1 VGMVEIRRGQEF
13 QSAYQQIG
21 NKNLRKPFKIVFVNQ
36 FGMKELGVD
45 AGGLKKEFLNR
56 VLK

>member
-1 VGMVEIRRGQEF
+1 MGMVEVRRGEEF
-13 QSAYQQIG
+13 QSAFGQIR
-21 NKNLRKPFKIVFVNQ
+21 NHNLRKPFKIVFVNQ